1 MKRASSES
9 TSSAAPAKKP
19 STLYNTDGFTAH
31 SIPPHHYHLGEDNYA
46 VISDFGDALNV
57 HIRKFKTNENGRIF
71 PNKNDVSFSPYVWES
86 LAFEMEN
93 SSLPSDTG
101 KVVIV
106 RDTLFLSTAWIED
119 KPFISFQ
126 RYVTKVNFLRQ
137 FFHLCAYSPK
147 LNGTN
152 FGTLGRRSE
161 KAVSH

>member
-19 STLYNTDGFTAH
+19 STFNNTDGFTAH

-46 VISDFGDALNV
+46 MISDFEDALNV

-86 LAFEMEN
+86 LVIEMEN

-101 KVVIV
+101 KV
-106 RDTLFLSTAWIED
+106 DMM
-119 KPFISFQ
+119 
-126 RYVTKVNFLRQ
+126 TKLTLRQ
-137 FFHLCAYSPK
+137 FPSVSYSPK

-152 FGTLGRRSE
+152 LSSRRRSE
-161 KAVSH
+161 KTVSH